1 MFEFK
6 EATKNDLILLS
17 NLRRKVWDETYR
29 GIYYDSLIDDYNYD
43 LNKSK
48 DLKRINNKDY
58 KVLIFYSDN
67 NPIGY
72 GYFGIEDKII
82 YRDLK
87 VYIAGLYVIK
97 KYKKNG
103 IGKKFFKEVINFCKD
118 RNINKFYN
126 CCNFHNYKAQGFY
139 EHMGGYIGRVDL
151 FGEDKRNH
159 QIFYEYTIKE

>member
-139 EHMGGYIGRVDL
+139 EHMGGYTGRVDL